1 MSNPSRSHV
10 TITLGRGAQVVKRSG
25 HTVDSSFTDLQP
37 AVGSKRSVRDRL
49 GSNADLSLQVN
60 KRMRGDGSTANAVD
74 DIYLNRDDLRF
85 KIMQNKIMKQKQSHN
100 KKQNEPDLRNIL
112 SRPDQSSTNSVV
124 TRERM
129 PKLKN
134 TGLQYP
140 ELRYSRQHFQEPK
153 DGRQLTS
160 VTRDSRQYLREA
172 RDQRMPNPRKHCVP
186 EAREVKHGMHD
197 TRHPIPEPRISSV
210 TTHMP
215 GTRTV
220 NDVPKVDSV
229 INSYSPWTMDRLRQ
243 RSPGEFLGSSR
254 GLSPPRREEELQRRL
269 PVRTYDDGGMS
280 TYTSKDVFN
289 FSSSM
294 NSTPL
299 MAKMVPSAGP
309 SKTLTP
315 TVTPLTLPGSDIQRS
330 AYAVN
335 DQLTVDS
342 FLKSLDLEKYAIYF
356 KAEEV
361 DMNTLRQMGD
371 SDLKELGI
379 PMGPRKKI
387 LLSLL
392 PRSKRPM

>member
-10 TITLGRGAQVVKRSG
+10 SITLGRGAQLVKRSG
-25 HTVDSSFTDLQP
+25 LMVDSSFADSQP
-37 AVGSKRSVRDRL
+37 AVGSKRSIRDRL
-49 GSNADLSLQVN
+49 GSNVDLSLQVN

-85 KIMQNKIMKQKQSHN
+85 KIMKKKIIKQKQSH
-100 KKQNEPDLRNIL
+100 KIEQNEIDLRNFL
-112 SRPDQSSTNSVV
+112 SRPAQSSTNSIV
-124 TRERM
+124 TREHM
-129 PKLKN
+129 SKPKD

-160 VTRDSRQYLREA
+160 VTRDSRQHLPEA
-172 RDQRMPNPRKHCVP
+172 RDQYVPNPRETRVP

-197 TRHPIPEPRISSV
+197 AIHQLYEPRISSI
-210 TTHMP
+210 TAHMP
-215 GTRTV
+215 DSRTV
-220 NDVPKVDSV
+220 NDVPTVDSV

-254 GLSPPRREEELQRRL
+254 VLSPPRREEELQRRR
-269 PVRTYDDGGMS
+269 PVRTYDDGRMS
-280 TYTSKDVFN
+280 MYTSKDVFN

-294 NSTPL
+294 NSAPL
-299 MAKMVPSAGP
+299 MAKVVPSPGL
-309 SKTLTP
+309 SKTLTQM
-315 TVTPLTLPGSDIQRS
+315 VAPLTLPGSDVKRS

-342 FLKSLDLEKYAIYF
+342 FLQSLDLEKYAIYF

-361 DMNTLRQMGD
+361 DMYALRQMGD

-392 PRSKRPM
+392 PRSKRL